1 MNYELLTT
9 AGWGRYASVFFNYF
23 SHLGG
28 TIRPWFAY
36 TVFNYNLHWIFSLLF
51 RNDFITKLY
60 YKLEAFLVR
69 LSNLEAKNGLW
80 LNFVLFPV
88 AIFAKNSPVTGPSLN
103 PEPLEKNW
111 IFYLTFFDYLNL
123 TLPEN
128 PHPTTI
134 LGYFGCLSKIW
145 TLSGDT

>member
-1 MNYELLTT
+1 MAVALKMYWFNPMFIKPKCIWT
-9 AGWGRYASVFFNYF
+9 AIIFFNFWKFVY
-23 SHLGG
+23 
-28 TIRPWFAY
+28 
-36 TVFNYNLHWIFSLLF
+36 IFSCLF
-51 RNDFITKLY
+51 SILKKNYYLSNTLF
-60 YKLEAFLVR
+60 YKLEAFLAK
-69 LSNLEAKNGLW
+69 LSNLEAMNGFG